1 MQLKRLLLHLT
12 WTHWAARR
20 RFGPPVLTCIEQE
33 IRAAE
38 SRHAGQIRF
47 AIESA
52 LDLQHLW
59 ANLSPRQRAL
69 QVFAQLGIWDTAAN
83 NGVLIYV
90 LLADHDVE
98 IVADRGISARVEQ
111 AEWDEICHLMEQHFR
126 AGRFL
131 EGSRAGVHAVGEL
144 LARHFPGE
152 GAAVDELPDRPVLL

>member
-1 MQLKRLLLHLT
+1 MT
-12 WTHWAARR
+12 ENASA
-20 RFGPPVLTCIEQE
+20 IEQP

-47 AIESA
+47 AVESA
-52 LDLQHLW
+52 LDLPHLW

-111 AEWDEICHLMEQHFR
+111 AEWDEVCRLMEQHFR

-131 EGSRAGVHAVGEL
+131 EGSRAGVQAVGEL

-152 GAAVDELPDRPVLL
+152 SAAVDELPDRPVLL